1 MRHITCCYQLGT
13 NVSISQL
20 LWKSGNTSI
29 CAESKHICTHMFR
42 KSYLSH
48 HWQFV
53 DAQDTNEHT
62 SACSCPYISLTLVD
76 IQDTIE
82 HICLCHGYCYYCLFS
97 MKWMPGHEWAH
108 QCLPVS
114 WASLFLPVWDPM
126 NAQGTSEHTGARLC
140 PVCYYSFDSVRVPGT
155 WSGCPVYDLY
165 VFVIAPS
172 TFCGCTGHEWV
183 YWCSCMSCMSVY
195 YYPWHCECPEHEWA
209 LLAYVVGILN
219 SISLTHMYIYIYCNN
234 IVIDIK

>member
-1 MRHITCCYQLGT
+1 MIESISTRLTCDLLCYQSVIFFPTGVTPAGKKMTLWQCGISRVVYRLGT
-13 NVSISQL
+13 NVSISRL
-20 LWKSGNTSI
+20 LWKLGNTSI
-29 CAESKHICTHMFR
+29 CAESKHICTHMFH

-76 IQDTIE
+76 VQDTIE

-97 MKWMPGHEWAH
+97 MKWMP
-108 QCLPVS
+108 
-114 WASLFLPVWDPM
+114 
-126 NAQGTSEHTGARLC
+126 
-140 PVCYYSFDSVRVPGT
+140 
-155 WSGCPVYDLY
+155 
-165 VFVIAPS
+165 
-172 TFCGCTGHEWV
+172 GHEWV